1 MNALKSWYENH
12 FQKTL
17 ATVIGMLALVDLSGI
32 ADPLKTVIGN
42 KAFAVVQ
49 LACAAAV
56 VYRALQAKTATP
68 A

>member
-1 MNALKSWYENH
+1 MNVLKDYWHNH
-12 FQKTL
+12 AQKTL
-17 ATVIGMLALVDLSGI
+17 ATIIGMLALVDLSGI
-32 ADPLKTVIGN
+32 ADPLKTVIGA